1 MPTKLKP
8 SSKSYDRQTKKTT
21 IKHYYIKGV
30 PKDELIELYNQERT
44 KPKLKTK
51 ILNEL
56 TRRSKIKWR
65 RKEQTDM

>member
-30 PKDELIELYNQERT
+30 SKDELIELYNQERT
-44 KPKLKTK
+44 KPKLKT
-51 ILNEL
+51 N
-56 TRRSKIKWR
+56 
-65 RKEQTDM
+65 